1 MGSLRVSCFVECLMS
16 SPVSVDVF
24 VEDRAHEAFLVPLL
38 LRIAKEEEVPVS
50 ARVRSAR
57 GGHSRAITELKLYQ
71 DLVTRGVAGTTYP
84 DLLIVGIDGNCSTFA
99 KARQAIEDA
108 IHTSLSN
115 RLVVASP
122 DPHVERWYLADPESF
137 NTVVG
142 QRPIVGKKKC
152 ARDHYKRVLVKSVL
166 QAGHPATLGGIEFG
180 SELVDG
186 MDLYRAGRGDH
197 SLKAF
202 LDDLRGKLRLLRPD
216 CKGRTE

>member
-1 MGSLRVSCFVECLMS
+1 MS
-16 SPVSVDVF
+16 SPVAVDVF
-24 VEDRAHEAFLVPLL
+24 VEDRAHEAFLVPLV
-38 LRIAKEEEVPVS
+38 LRIAREEEVPVS
-50 ARVRSAR
+50 PRVRSAR
-57 GGHSRAITELKLYQ
+57 GGHARAIAELKLYQ
-71 DLVTRGVAGTTYP
+71 DLVTKGAAGTTYP

-108 IHTSLSN
+108 TQTPFSD

-137 NTVVG
+137 KTVVG

-152 ARDHYKRVLVKSVL
+152 ARDHYKRVLAKTVR
-166 QAGHPATLGGIEFG
+166 QAGHPATLGGIEFAPD
-180 SELVDG
+180 LVEG

-202 LDDLRGKLRLLRPD
+202 LDGLRGKLRLLRPE
-216 CKGRTE
+216 CEGRTE